1 MALKGI
7 KTNILKQ
14 ETKDKPQA
22 NGKYKIKHILT
33 KTMEYIY
40 RIYTYKQNQ
49 NTAKRKKESKVDWP
63 SKQRKTKMKSTS

>member
-1 MALKGI
+1 MKGI

-14 ETKDKPQA
+14 ETKGKPQTH
-22 NGKYKIKHILT
+22 GKYKIRHILT

-40 RIYTYKQNQ
+40 RIYTHKQNQ
-49 NTAKRKKESKVDWP
+49 NTAKRKKVSKGDWP